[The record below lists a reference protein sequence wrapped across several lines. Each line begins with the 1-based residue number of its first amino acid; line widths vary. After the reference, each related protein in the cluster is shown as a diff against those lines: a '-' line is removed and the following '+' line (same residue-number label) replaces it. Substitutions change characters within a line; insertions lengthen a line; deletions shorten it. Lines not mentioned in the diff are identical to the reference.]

1 MPPCPSLLSQLQA
14 LEDQIREAEACLPAH
29 SVKPV
34 LMARVL
40 DLEDRREALLARLR
54 AAGCP

>member
-1 MPPCPSLLSQLQA
+1 MPPCPPLRRQLEE

-40 DLEDRREALLARLR
+40 DLEDRRDALLARLR
-54 AAGCP
+54 AAEGP

>member
-1 MPPCPSLLSQLQA
+1 MPPCPSLQRQLQE